1 MNQNHSTLFIMIY
14 AIISSVIGASVLL
27 QISYA
32 QLEENNFDTG
42 NPMTDNLSNSFPQ
55 SGSPSSN
62 EDIVIANN
70 NDGTYFVWES
80 DNNGNSEIIFAKRTN
95 NGFDYKLNLSN
106 SSVTESLNPN
116 MLVDNRNIYFTWWEK
131 HDNGTQ
137 IPVFRA
143 TSDSGTTF
151 GGITTL
157 SQLPFK

>member
-1 MNQNHSTLFIMIY
+1 MSHNHSTLFIMMFV
-14 AIISSVIGASVLL
+14 IISSVIGASVLL

-32 QLEENNFDTG
+32 QLEESNFDTAK
-42 NPMTDNLSNSFPQ
+42 PITDNLSNSFQQ
-55 SGSPSSN
+55 SDSPSSN

-70 NDGTYFVWES
+70 NYGTYFVWES
-80 DNNGNSEIIFAKRTN
+80 DNDGNSEIIFAKRTN
-95 NGFDYKLNLSN
+95 NGFDYKINLSN
-106 SSVTESLNPN
+106 SSAIDSMNPS

-131 HDNGTQ
+131 YDNGTQ

-157 SQLPFK
+157 SQLPFR